1 MENPWISTEISRKKC
16 RTFPGFP
23 RILKSVVNDQSS
35 AESMEIVIQLNVC
48 HESAEN
54 VENMERVEDNFG
66 SFNGVTESAEG
77 VKHVEYNPRK
87 FHDFHEKRG
96 K

>member
-1 MENPWISTEISRKKC
+1 MENPRISTEISRKNA

-23 RILKSVVNDQSS
+23 RILKSVVNDKSS
-35 AESMEIVIQLNVC
+35 AESMEVIIQLNVC
-48 HESAEN
+48 HKSAEN
-54 VENMERVEDNFG
+54 VENTEKVEHNFGSFYGVMERVEN
-66 SFNGVTESAEG
+66 
-77 VKHVEYNPRK
+77 VEYNLWK